1 VGGGIGGLTAAA
13 ALHRLGAEVRVVEQA
28 PAFDP
33 IGAGIT
39 IQANATAV
47 LRALGIELPPED
59 VVPIGDVQLVDAQ
72 GRALGGADPASI
84 QLDPPSVN
92 IHRAELHRALLAAC
106 RGIDPETNRSVTAV
120 EADPDGVDVSFADG
134 SEDRFEL
141 LIGADGFHSVVRR
154 TVVGDP
160 DPVRY
165 SGQTCWRF
173 ACDAPNGVPKVTVEH
188 WVSRRRA
195 GVVPLAHDRV
205 YVYLVESAPR
215 GTPGPGSASPEAI
228 RARFGGISPT
238 LDAVLGSLGSDTVI
252 HHGDLEDRPDVHFGA
267 GRVVLLGD
275 AAHPM
280 TPNTGQGAGTAIE
293 DAGALALLLP
303 EHASRLD
310 TLVPAL
316 EALRRRR
323 VTTVRDLSWR
333 IGQVAHW
340 QNRVAC
346 AVRNTLL
353 RAVPA
358 STAARQAQQLWAP
371 GLELAARIVAERKRA
386 TAA

>member
-1 VGGGIGGLTAAA
+1 MRRAA
-13 ALHRLGAEVRVVEQA
+13 RWPG
-28 PAFDP
+28 P
-33 IGAGIT
+33 I
-39 IQANATAV
+39 
-47 LRALGIELPPED
+47 P
-59 VVPIGDVQLVDAQ
+59 
-72 GRALGGADPASI
+72 PASSSI
-84 QLDPPSVN
+84 RPP
-92 IHRAELHRALLAAC
+92 LHRALLAAC
-106 RGIDPETNRSVTAV
+106 RGVALETNRSVTAV
-120 EADPDGVDVSFADG
+120 GADPDGVDVSFADG

-141 LIGADGFHSVVRR
+141 VIGADGFHSAVRR
-154 TVVGDP
+154 AVVGDP

-195 GVVPLAHDRV
+195 GVVPLAHNRV

-215 GTPGPGSASPEAI
+215 GTPGPGSASPETI

-238 LDAVLGSLGSDTVI
+238 LDAVLGSLDSGTVI
-252 HHGDLEDRPDVHFGA
+252 YHGDLEDRRDVNFGV

-310 TLVPAL
+310 ALVPAL
-316 EALRRRR
+316 EVLRRKR

-358 STAARQAQQLWAP
+358 STAARQAQRLWAP
-371 GLELAARIVAERKRA
+371 GLELAARIVAEGKRA